1 MKIVIRTILF
11 AFGLALFI
19 FTSCGRSHRHPH
31 IELNVDSLFIDLGKA
46 KVEKRIAIVDK
57 AFNEM
62 RKTQGLNGVVLYA
75 EGGKVI
81 YKKAFGWRNLVRP
94 KDSLQVND
102 QFQLA
107 SVSKMFTAEAI
118 MLLHSKGKLDYDDPI
133 TKYIPEF
140 PYEGITIRHLLNHR
154 SGLSRYET
162 LADEQWPDRGVPL
175 RNEDVIRLYAE
186 HRPDPYN
193 LPDVTFHYTNVNYV
207 LLASI
212 VERVSKQHFEDFMH
226 DNIFVP
232 LGMDH
237 SYIYSLRGVDRLKTY
252 VETDV
257 QGHDILGKGAR
268 RAQEDYLN
276 GVVGDKVM
284 FSTVDDLYKFHLAL
298 QYNTFL
304 PDSIQQEA
312 FVPGSPTWKRGE
324 NYGFGW
330 RMNNKHPGVVFHL
343 GWWKGYR
350 TYFVRDLAKDRVLIM
365 LTNTDAGITSESLW
379 EFLNDT
385 TVQIPPASINKG
397 LVFD

>member
-1 MKIVIRTILF
+1 MKIVNRTILF
-11 AFGLALFI
+11 ALGLTILLLA
-19 FTSCGRSHRHPH
+19 SCGRSHRHPH
-31 IELNVDSLFIDLGKA
+31 IELNVDSLFVDLRKA
-46 KVEKRIAIVDK
+46 KIEQRTAIVDK

-75 EGGKVI
+75 EGGEVI
-81 YKKAFGWRNLVRP
+81 YRKAFGWRNLVRP
-94 KDSLQVND
+94 KDSLQVDD

-118 MLLHSKGKLDYDDPI
+118 MLLHSQGKLDYDDPI

-140 PYEGITIRHLLNHR
+140 PYEGITIRNLLNHR

-162 LADEQWPDRGVPL
+162 LADEQWPDRGIPL

-193 LPDVTFHYTNVNYV
+193 LPDVTFHYSNVNYV

-212 VERVSKQHFEDFMH
+212 VERISRQHFEDFMH

-237 SYIYSLRGVDRLKTY
+237 SYIYSLRDVDRLKTY

-284 FSTVDDLYKFHLAL
+284 FSTVDDLYKFHIAL
-298 QYNTFL
+298 KYNTFL

-330 RMNNKHPGVVFHL
+330 RMNNNHPGVVFHL

-350 TYFVRDLAKDRVLIM
+350 TYFIRDLAKDRVLIM
-365 LTNTDAGITSESLW
+365 LTNTDAGIGSESLW

-385 TVQIPPASINKG
+385 TVQVPPASIN
-397 LVFD
+397 LRLSLD

>member
-118 MLLHSKGKLDYDDPI
+118 MLLHSQGKLDYDDPI

-237 SYIYSLRGVDRLKTY
+237 SYIYSLRDVDRLKTY